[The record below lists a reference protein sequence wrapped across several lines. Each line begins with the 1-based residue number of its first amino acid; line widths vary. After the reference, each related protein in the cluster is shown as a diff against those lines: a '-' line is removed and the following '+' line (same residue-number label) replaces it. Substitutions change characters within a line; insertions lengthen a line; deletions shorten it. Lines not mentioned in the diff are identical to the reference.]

1 MYKGIKIS
9 NLICLIIGIIAFVI
23 LVTLATIMSYEYLS
37 LLSKGCQSGD
47 SSSGAAGW
55 GMAFGI
61 IFYLFSLI
69 PLVAIILSSIL
80 FALMKKEISTTTLY
94 VFGAL
99 LIPFGFVFNGIVIL
113 ILTNQNSKKA
123 TMEAK

>member
-9 NLICLIIGIIAFVI
+9 NLVCLIIGIIAFVI

-37 LLSKGCQSGD
+37 LLSKGSQSGD

-61 IFYLFSLI
+61 IFYLFSKHKQCQK
-69 PLVAIILSSIL
+69 SC
-80 FALMKKEISTTTLY
+80 
-94 VFGAL
+94 L
-99 LIPFGFVFNGIVIL
+99 LILL
-113 ILTNQNSKKA
+113 ISNNLQNQVPHYL
-123 TMEAK
+123 

>member
-9 NLICLIIGIIAFVI
+9 NLICLIIGIIGFVI
-23 LVTLATIMSYEYLS
+23 LVVLATLLSYEYFS
-37 LLSKGCQSGD
+37 LLNNGSQSGD
-47 SSSGAAGW
+47 GSSGAAGR

-69 PLVAIILSSIL
+69 PLAAIILSSIL
-80 FALMKKEISTTTLY
+80 FSLMKKEISTTTLY

-99 LIPFGFVFNGIVIL
+99 LIPFGFIFNGIVIL
-113 ILTNQNSKKA
+113 ILTNQNSKKS
-123 TMEAK
+123 TLEAK

>member
-37 LLSKGCQSGD
+37 LLSKGSQSGD

-123 TMEAK
+123 SLETK